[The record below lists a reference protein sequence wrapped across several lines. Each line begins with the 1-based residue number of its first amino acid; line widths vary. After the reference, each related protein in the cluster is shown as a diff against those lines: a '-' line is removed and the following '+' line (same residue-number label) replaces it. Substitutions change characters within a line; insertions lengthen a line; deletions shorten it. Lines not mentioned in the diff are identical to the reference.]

1 MAIRAQVYKWIP
13 FPSPR
18 ASHRPRPGMTQ
29 QPYIHTITIIGVAT
43 ATTMTDS
50 GRPSFQ

>member
-1 MAIRAQVYKWIP
+1 MVKDAPIDRWIP
-13 FPSPR
+13 FPSPCFAR
-18 ASHRPRPGMTQ
+18 ASAGNDTA
-29 QPYIHTITIIGVAT
+29 PYIHTITIIGVAT